1 MFAELFGN
9 SPIFQTLEAHELEKV
24 MRVCDII
31 ELKHGE
37 YVFREGDVGDRLFV
51 IAEGAIRISRMIPG
65 SGEEA
70 LVVLK
75 AGACFGEM
83 AIFDEMERSTDAI
96 VDTRSLLLSITREA
110 FEDLLESDK
119 DLAHKVLWSVCR
131 MLSVR
136 LRLSNEQLR
145 SVMVMAMF

>member
-131 MLSVR
+131 MLSER

>member
-37 YVFREGDVGDRLFV
+37 YVFHEGDVGDRLFV

-75 AGACFGEM
+75 DGACFGEM

-131 MLSVR
+131 MLSER

>member
-75 AGACFGEM
+75 DGACFGEM

-131 MLSVR
+131 MLSER

>member
-1 MFAELFGN
+1 MFEELFGN
-9 SPIFQTLEAHELEKV
+9 SPIFGDLDSSELEKV
-24 MRVCDII
+24 MRVCDIV

-37 YVFREGDVGDRLFV
+37 HVFREGDVGDRLFL

-83 AIFDEMERSTDAI
+83 AIFDQMERSTDAI
-96 VDTRSLLLSITREA
+96 VDTRSLLLSITRDA
-110 FEDLLESDK
+110 FEGLLESDK

-131 MLSVR
+131 MLSER
-136 LRLSNEQLR
+136 LRVSNEQLR